1 MSVIIHNTCITE
13 RQLEGSH
20 DPDPV
25 IEFDL
30 LRLQAV
36 TIPHGG
42 WRDKPF
48 LKGECKLEV
57 FKVALYNGN
66 RLRSARDSL
75 CSEDLENSGVEA
87 DNDVWHGQASVGLVG
102 GRTCRN
108 ILKARRMVA

>member
-36 TIPHGG
+36 IIPHGG
-42 WRDKPF
+42 RRDKPF
-48 LKGECKLEV
+48 LKGECKFEV
-57 FKVALYNGN
+57 FKVDVYNCN
-66 RLRSARDSL
+66 HHRSAGDSL
-75 CSEDLENSGVEA
+75 CSEVLENSGVEA
-87 DNDVWHGQASVGLVG
+87 DNTMYGTVKRQLAD
-102 GRTCRN
+102 
-108 ILKARRMVA
+108 